1 MMENLEPLFW
11 LFVKFAI
18 VGGSGVVVDFSITY
32 LLKEK
37 AKINRY
43 IANSMGFITAA
54 TSNFFLNR
62 WWTFQSDNPRVG
74 QEYISFVGIAI
85 IGLLINNAMLY
96 IFHEKAKFN
105 FYLSKLMAIGVVTL
119 WNFIMNYIFTFAQ

>member
-1 MMENLEPLFW
+1 
-11 LFVKFAI
+11 
-18 VGGSGVVVDFSITY
+18 
-32 LLKEK
+32 
-37 AKINRY
+37 
-43 IANSMGFITAA
+43 
-54 TSNFFLNR
+54 
-62 WWTFQSDNPRVG
+62 
-74 QEYISFVGIAI
+74 VGIAI